1 VPALLLCVAGSAIL
15 VPARQA
21 AKVDPMVAL
30 RHE

>member
-1 VPALLLCVAGSAIL
+1 VPAVLLCVAGFAIL